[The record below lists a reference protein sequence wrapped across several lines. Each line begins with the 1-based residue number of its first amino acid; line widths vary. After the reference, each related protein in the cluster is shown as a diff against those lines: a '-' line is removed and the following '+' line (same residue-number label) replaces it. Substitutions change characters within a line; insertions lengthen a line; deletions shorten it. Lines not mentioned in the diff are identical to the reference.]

1 MPVVPALESSP
12 LVIDTD
18 VFSEWR
24 RGEADVRARVRGYIR
39 SAGGMPAVT
48 AVTAH
53 EAFFGIW
60 KEEVKRR
67 DDPRFHTAREQ
78 LGTLLSTF
86 VVLDFDLRAAEIS
99 AEIFAR
105 LGKRRSN
112 ENRNDIY
119 IAASALAHGYGL
131 ATRNKKDFDLIGN
144 ALPILNLPLAI
155 WGRAG
160 NSVRRSSRD
169 I

>member
-1 MPVVPALESSP
+1 MPAVPALESSP

-24 RGEADVRARVRGYIR
+24 RGEADVRDRIRSYIR
-39 SAGGMPAVT
+39 STGGMPAVT
-48 AVTAH
+48 TVTAH
-53 EAFFGIW
+53 EAYFGIW
-60 KEEVKRR
+60 KEEVKHR

-78 LGTLLSTF
+78 LGKLLSTF
-86 VVLDFDLRAAEIS
+86 VVLDFDVQAAEIS

-105 LGKRRSN
+105 LGKRRTN

-119 IAASALAHGYGL
+119 IAATALAHGYGV
-131 ATRNKKDFDLIGN
+131 ATRNRRDFELIGN
-144 ALPILNLPLAI
+144 SLPVRNLALVVWTRSGDSA
-155 WGRAG
+155 
-160 NSVRRSSRD
+160 RRTSRD